1 MTESTTPEPVT
12 IDVVSDVV
20 CPWCF
25 MGKRRL
31 AAALAMRPDVPVE
44 IRWRPFQ
51 LDPTIPPEGM
61 DRLGY
66 MTRKFGPEKIREI
79 HTRLEEA
86 GREIGI
92 PFAFERIARS
102 PNTLDAHRL
111 VRWSQGPR
119 QDAVVE
125 ALFSAYFIEGQD
137 ISDRDLLIRIG
148 AAHGLDAQVVRARL
162 EDGTD
167 RGAVQEEVAT
177 AVRIGV
183 SGVPFF
189 IFAGRFGVPGA
200 QSSDVLA
207 AAHDKAR
214 TAEPVEPTTMA

>member
-1 MTESTTPEPVT
+1 MTEPTAPAPVT
-12 IDVVSDVV
+12 IDVISDVV
-20 CPWCF
+20 CPWCY

-31 AAALAMRPDVPVE
+31 AAALALRPDIPVE
-44 IRWRPFQ
+44 LRWRPFQ
-51 LDPTIPPEGM
+51 LDPTIPPEGI
-61 DRLGY
+61 DRVTY
-66 MTRKFGPEKIREI
+66 MARKFGPEKIREI

-92 PFAFERIARS
+92 PFDFDRITRS

-111 VRWSQGPR
+111 VRWSQGPN
-119 QDAVVE
+119 QGAVVE
-125 ALFSAYFIEGQD
+125 ALFSAYFVEGRD
-137 ISDRDLLIRIG
+137 VSDRDLLVEI
-148 AAHGLDAQVVRARL
+148 AAANGLDPQIIRARL

-167 RGAVQEEVAT
+167 RGAVNEEVAT

-200 QSSDVLA
+200 QSSEVLA
-207 AAHDKAR
+207 AALDKAR
-214 TAEPVEPTTMA
+214 DAEPIATA